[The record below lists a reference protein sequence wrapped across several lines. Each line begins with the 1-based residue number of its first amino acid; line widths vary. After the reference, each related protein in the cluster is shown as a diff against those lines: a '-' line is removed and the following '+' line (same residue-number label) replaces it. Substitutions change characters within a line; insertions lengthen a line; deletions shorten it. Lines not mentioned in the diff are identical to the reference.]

1 MKMLTNYSYRGSG
14 DVQHS
19 NHAGAAAVNV
29 LRDVTVLTDGMMLKA
44 VLFGSLLLA
53 MMV

>member
-1 MKMLTNYSYRGSG
+1 MLTCCCCRGSG

-44 VLFGSLLLA
+44 VMFGSLLLA
-53 MMV
+53 MIA